1 MITYQEAEQYISD
14 IPKFAGKH
22 TLEDTQRLLAL
33 LTGNTI
39 KSKIIHVAGTH
50 GKGSVC
56 AYLRSV
62 LMESGASV
70 GMFISPHLETT
81 RERISIGN
89 DMIPEEEFVRIFE
102 QVRRVVREDDRQ
114 CILNGQEPG
123 SNHPSYFEFLFM
135 MAMTYFKEKA
145 PEYIILETGLGG
157 RLDATNSVSG

>member
-1 MITYQEAEQYISD
+1 MRRISCVFHWTD
-14 IPKFAGKH
+14 V
-22 TLEDTQRLLAL
+22 LAYAL
-33 LTGNTI
+33 RM
-39 KSKIIHVAGTH
+39 VD
-50 GKGSVC
+50 
-56 AYLRSV
+56 LRSV

-145 PEYIILETGLGG
+145 PECLRVAQAALHSAGGGLFRAQSPHRQRPLPYFHKDGHIL
-157 RLDATNSVSG
+157 RL